1 MMDILPHDIFSHPM
15 QETGK
20 ELAGSAGVLKGK
32 DMGMSVLPHFLPTI
46 WQKPTRFK

>member
-1 MMDILPHDIFSHPM
+1 M

-32 DMGMSVLPHFLPTI
+32 EMGMSALPHFLSVI
-46 WQKPTRFK
+46 LQKTTGVE

>member
-1 MMDILPHDIFSHPM
+1 M

-32 DMGMSVLPHFLPTI
+32 EIGMSALPHFLSTTGINPTGVE
-46 WQKPTRFK
+46 